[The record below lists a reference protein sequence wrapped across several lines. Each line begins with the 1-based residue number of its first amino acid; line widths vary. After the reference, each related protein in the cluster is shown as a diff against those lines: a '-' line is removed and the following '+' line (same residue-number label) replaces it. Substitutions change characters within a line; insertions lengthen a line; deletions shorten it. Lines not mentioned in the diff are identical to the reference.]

1 MLTESPHTPHRA
13 DPSRWVLALTILLGQ
28 ITMAFSMF
36 AVAVALPSIMHA
48 LNGNI
53 TTIHWVMTGFQIAR
67 TVPMP
72 AMGWL
77 SSLMGQRN
85 LYMAGLLLTV
95 LATICCGLAWNLE
108 SLIFFRVLQGI
119 GAAPAQVTGMVILY
133 EAFPAGQRGLV
144 LGFCSWLVLW
154 DRPSALRSVAIWS
167 RNTPGARCF
176 TSHCPP
182 RCSVLF

>member
-1 MLTESPHTPHRA
+1 MLTESPRTPHGA

-36 AVAVALPSIMHA
+36 AVAVALPSIMNA
-48 LNGNI
+48 LNGDI
-53 TTIHWVMTGFQIAR
+53 STIHWVMTGFQIAR

-85 LYMAGLLLTV
+85 LYIPGLLLTV
-95 LATICCGLAWNLE
+95 IATICCGLAWNLE

-119 GAAPAQVTGMVILY
+119 GAAPAQVTGMVNLY

-144 LGFCSWLVLW
+144 LGLLLLAGSLGPTIGPSLGGYLVQEYTWRAMFYLSL
-154 DRPSALRSVAIWS
+154 PTA
-167 RNTPGARCF
+167 
-176 TSHCPP
+176 
-182 RCSVLF
+182 VLTR